1 LNAPRIRQKKPDG
14 GGSAGPNGSS
24 ADFGIASK
32 MQAGNVDP
40 AAEAGRK
47 AGYRCRRA
55 KGRIEGRASTGDAR
69 ERAPERPVGWKR
81 IELAKSFVFS
91 RRPAVSVCRVANR
104 AWCCLLPLVE
114 VHLRTF
120 ALRLAGQ
127 LLDPGLEAVLWAEL
141 GHGDGCLRSARTAV
155 WPTGWGVAVVA
166 YRWHRLRCLSWRPRL
181 RSGSRTA
188 SRCKSWSP
196 IRLSCHVHFR
206 GYGIRA

>member
-1 LNAPRIRQKKPDG
+1 MSWRQKAMKGVEGCDKLG
-14 GGSAGPNGSS
+14 EAV
-24 ADFGIASK
+24 K
-32 MQAGNVDP
+32 QALIPRSLN
-40 AAEAGRK
+40 
-47 AGYRCRRA
+47 YH
-55 KGRIEGRASTGDAR
+55 
-69 ERAPERPVGWKR
+69 APER

-166 YRWHRLRCLSWRPRL
+166 YRWHRLRCLSWRLRL

-196 IRLSCHVHFR
+196 IRPAARH
-206 GYGIRA
+206 GGPARARAFTIPKSSEVQPRKAAAGQDECPY